1 MIVSKAARHKAAKAK
16 AAAKRPIL
24 SRKNPDAPHT
34 FNDLPAH
41 VDYAHMDVSPE
52 ELDEEMLTLG
62 SPGPAGAP
70 QWRQPSPA
78 AGRAFPTPPAQLPI
92 DVRLAMPLH
101 GDGRRSKV
109 GKRKGGISAAV
120 RRAAMQPHRAT
131 TAIIEAPVYAL

>member
-1 MIVSKAARHKAAKAK
+1 MIISNAARHKAAKAK

-34 FNDLPAH
+34 FNDIPAH

-52 ELDEEMLTLG
+52 ELDEELLTLG
-62 SPGPAGAP
+62 NPALAVMASAP

-101 GDGRRSKV
+101 GDGRKSSA

-120 RRAAMQPHRAT
+120 RRAVMQPSFT
-131 TAIIEAPVYAL
+131 TPAHPL